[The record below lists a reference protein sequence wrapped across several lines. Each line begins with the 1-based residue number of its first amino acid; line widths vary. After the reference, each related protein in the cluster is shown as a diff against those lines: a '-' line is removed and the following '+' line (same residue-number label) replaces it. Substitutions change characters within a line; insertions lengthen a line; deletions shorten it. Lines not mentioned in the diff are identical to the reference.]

1 MGCSLPGSSV
11 LGILQE
17 RILEWVPTSFSRG
30 FSWPR
35 NQTWVSCIAGRF
47 FTNWATREALCS
59 AKQLQTVHQWMSVF
73 VFQIWFTMTG
83 SWTTLRNYH
92 FIDFSKPL
100 FIFSYWENSEKA
112 MAPYAV
118 FLPGESHGRRSLV
131 GGSPWG
137 REELDKTERLD
148 FHFSL
153 SHIGEGNG
161 NPLQC
166 SCLENL
172 RDGGAW

>member
-11 LGILQE
+11 LGILQA

-137 REELDKTERLD
+137 RSLRVRHDWVTS
-148 FHFSL
+148 FSL
-153 SHIGEGNG
+153 FTFMHWRRKWQPTPVFLPGESHGWG
-161 NPLQC
+161 
-166 SCLENL
+166 
-172 RDGGAW
+172 